1 VIASEH
7 FETARHSDTPL
18 TGLIRIIDA
27 HGGGRVSPNA

>member
-7 FETARHSDTPL
+7 FETARHSGTPL